1 MRAVDIVAMHIP
13 DGYLGPQT
21 YVLLWVVM
29 IPIWAVAAR
38 KVKRSLRARQV
49 PLLAL
54 GAAFS
59 FVLMMFNVPVVGG
72 STGHAVG
79 ATLIAVILG
88 PWEAVI
94 AVSIALVIQAG
105 LFGDGGITSLGAN
118 CFNMAVV
125 TPFVGYYLFRLL
137 AGDAPSGRR
146 RVLGA
151 GAAAYVAL
159 VASAVVA
166 GVEFGLQPYL
176 NHTASGQPLYAP
188 YGLGVAVPVMAL
200 EHLFVFGWIEALV
213 TMGVVAALA
222 RSDPALLEMKPAARP
237 LRWLWAV
244 LAVAILLT
252 PLGALAPGTAW
263 GEWSPAQLQDMI
275 GYVPAD
281 FARVGAVWKAAM
293 PGYLTPGVGNALLG
307 YLGAAVVGVL
317 VTVGIALAIGA
328 VLARPRG
335 GKAAAGRGGVMSPP
349 AVAPV
354 RPGGRA
360 ARPGRSLARKGAD
373 AVAGAVAD
381 VIRNEDVAARPG
393 LLQRLDARSKL
404 LTLVV
409 FAVTATLVH
418 SVWVLIALVAVTV
431 VLAAVSRVGVRSFER
446 KVWATAGLFAFL
458 IALPSALA
466 VFTPGPAALTV
477 GPLTL
482 TEPGLL
488 GVVTLVARVVAAAG
502 FALLVVWT
510 MRWSDLLRALT
521 SLRMPDVVVA
531 TLAMT
536 HKQILSLLTVVE
548 QIHLA
553 RESRTLT
560 RGAARADRAWVTER
574 MAFVARTSM
583 KRADDVHD
591 AMLSRGFTGAMPSLA
606 RPRLAARDWLW
617 LTATLLLCVAV
628 VWADRVM
635 GP

>member
-1 MRAVDIVAMHIP
+1 VQLVAMHIP

-21 YVLLWVVM
+21 YGLLWLVM
-29 IPIWAVAAR
+29 VPVWIVAAR
-38 KVKRSLRARQV
+38 RVKRTLRARQV

-59 FVLMMFNVPVVGG
+59 FVIMMFNVPVIGG

-88 PWEAVI
+88 PWAAVI

-105 LFGDGGITSLGAN
+105 LFGDGGITSLAAN

-125 TPFVGYYLFRLL
+125 APFVGYYVFRLL
-137 AGDAPSGRR
+137 AGDQPSARR
-146 RVLGA
+146 RVLAA
-151 GAAAYVAL
+151 GAAAYLAL
-159 VASAVVA
+159 VASSVVA

-176 NHTASGQPLYAP
+176 NHTADGRPLYAP
-188 YGLGVAVPVMAL
+188 YGLAVAVPAMAL
-200 EHLFVFGWIEALV
+200 EHLFFFGWVEALV
-213 TMGVVAALA
+213 TMGVVAALG

-237 LRWLWAV
+237 LRWLWAA
-244 LAVAILLT
+244 LAVVILLT

-263 GEWSPAQLQDMI
+263 GEWSPEQIKDMV

-281 FARVGAVWKAAM
+281 FARLGGVWRAALPDYM
-293 PGYLTPGVGNALLG
+293 TPGVDDALLG
-307 YLGAAVVGVL
+307 YFLAAVAGVL
-317 VTVGIALAIGA
+317 VTVAIALAIGA

-335 GKAAAGRGGVMSPP
+335 GRAAAPGHATDPLAVVPP
-349 AVAPV
+349 QPA
-354 RPGGRA
+354 GRA
-360 ARPGRSLARKGAD
+360 VRRGRSLARKGAD
-373 AVAGAVAD
+373 AVAGAVTD
-381 VIRNEDVAARPG
+381 VIRNEDVASRPG
-393 LLQRLDARSKL
+393 LLQRLDGRVKL

-418 SVWVLIALVAVTV
+418 SLWALLGLVAVTV
-431 VLAAVSRVGVRSFER
+431 ALAALSRVAVGSFVR
-446 KVWATAGLFAFL
+446 KVWASAGLFALL

-466 VFTPGPAALTV
+466 VFTPGPAALRL
-477 GPLTL
+477 GPVIL

-488 GVVTLVARVVAAAG
+488 GVATLVTRVVAAAG

-521 SLRMPDVVVA
+521 SLRLPDVVVA

-536 HKQILSLLTVVE
+536 QKQILSLLTVVE
-548 QIHLA
+548 QMHLA

-574 MAFVARTSM
+574 MAFVVRTSM

-591 AMLSRGFTGAMPSLA
+591 AMLSRGSTGAMPSLT

-617 LTATLLLCVAV
+617 LTATLLLCISV

>member
-1 MRAVDIVAMHIP
+1 MHIP

-21 YVLLWVVM
+21 YVVLDAVMVPLW
-29 IPIWAVAAR
+29 IVAAR
-38 KVKRSLRARQV
+38 KVKRTLRARQV

-59 FVLMMFNVPVVGG
+59 FVLMMFNVPVIGG

-88 PWEAVI
+88 PWAAVI

-105 LFGDGGITSLGAN
+105 LFGDGGITSFGAN

-125 TPFVGYYLFRLL
+125 APFVGYYLFRLF
-137 AGDAPSGRR
+137 AGDRPSGRR
-146 RVLGA
+146 RVVSAGA
-151 GAAAYVAL
+151 GAYVGL
-159 VASAVVA
+159 VAAAIVA

-188 YGLGVAVPVMAL
+188 YGLAVAVPAMAL
-200 EHLFVFGWIEALV
+200 EHLFFFGWIEALV
-213 TMGVVAALA
+213 TMGVVAALS

-237 LRWLWAV
+237 LRWLWAA
-244 LAVAILLT
+244 LAVVILLT

-263 GEWSPAQLQDMI
+263 GEWKATQLKASV

-281 FARVGAVWKAAM
+281 FARLGGMWRAAM
-293 PGYLTPGVGNALLG
+293 PGYVTPGVNDALLG
-307 YLGAAVVGVL
+307 YLVAAVIGTL
-317 VTVGIALAIGA
+317 ATVGIALAIGA
-328 VLARPRG
+328 VLARPRARPDG
-335 GKAAAGRGGVMSPP
+335 ARHDGRRQERV
-349 AVAPV
+349 
-354 RPGGRA
+354 A
-360 ARPGRSLARKGAD
+360 ARRGRSLARKTAD

-381 VIRNEDVAARPG
+381 VVRNEDVAARPG
-393 LLQRLDARSKL
+393 LLQRLDARVKL

-418 SVWVLIALVAVTV
+418 SVWALLALVAVTV
-431 VLAAVSRVGVRSFER
+431 VLAALSRVAVGSFER
-446 KVWATAGLFAFL
+446 KVWTSAGLLAL
-458 IALPSALA
+458 VIALPSALA
-466 VFTPGPAALTV
+466 VVTPGPAALQL

-488 GVVTLVARVVAAAG
+488 GVATLVTRVVAAAG

-521 SLRMPDVVVA
+521 SLRVPDVIVA

-536 HKQILSLLTVVE
+536 QKQILALLSVVE
-548 QIHLA
+548 QVHLA
-553 RESRTLT
+553 RESRTLA
-560 RGAARADRAWVTER
+560 RGAARADREWVTGR
-574 MAFVARTSM
+574 MAFVARKSM
-583 KRADDVHD
+583 KTADDVHD
-591 AMLSRGFTGAMPSLA
+591 AMLSRGFTGAMPSLV
-606 RPRLAARDWLW
+606 RPRLAGRDWAW
-617 LTATLLLCVAV
+617 LAASLALCLAV
-628 VWADRVM
+628 VWADRLL